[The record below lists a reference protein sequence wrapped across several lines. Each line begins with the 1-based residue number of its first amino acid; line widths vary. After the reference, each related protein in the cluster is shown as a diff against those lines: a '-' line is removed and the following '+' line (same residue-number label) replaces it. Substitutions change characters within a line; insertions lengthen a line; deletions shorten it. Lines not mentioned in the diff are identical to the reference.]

1 MRLMSITWTEQQVQA
16 VRRRSISVLALGQ
29 VLGGLGTGA
38 TLTLGSLLIVDVA
51 GTDALAGM
59 AATMNTIGAAVMAI
73 PLAILAQRRG
83 RRVSLATGALIA
95 IVGVLTILAG
105 TLLAWWPVV
114 LLGMGVLGTGS
125 ALNLQSRF
133 AATDLSSDRTRGRD
147 LSLVVWATTIGAVT
161 GPNLFEP
168 GEVISRALNLPQF
181 TGGFLIAMVA
191 QAVGLGIYWFG
202 LRPDPL
208 LVAQHRQGNP
218 RTGAVSRTSGFSIL
232 RTSLT
237 ARGAVITVAMSHAHM
252 VALMSMTPIHLQH
265 HGSTLTLIGVT
276 ISAHVAGMYALSPV
290 FGWLTDRVGARPVV
304 YAGQLLFIT
313 ASILVW
319 FGMESYALITAALI
333 CLGLGW
339 SASTVAG
346 AAMVSGAVDIAH
358 RPQLQGTSD
367 LLMNLSG
374 AAGGLVAGPILV
386 WLGFGGLGLVLLGL
400 VAVVLLVNIP
410 RHFSQT
416 LS

>member
-29 VLGGLGTGA
+29 VLGGLGAGA

-191 QAVGLGIYWFG
+191 QGVGLGIYWFG
-202 LRPDPL
+202 LRPDPM
-208 LVAQHRQGNP
+208 LVAQHREGNP
-218 RTGAVSRTSGFSIL
+218 GTGAVSRTSGFSIL
-232 RTSLT
+232 RTSLA

-319 FGMESYALITAALI
+319 FGMESYALITAALV

-410 RHFSQT
+410 LHFSQT

>member
-1 MRLMSITWTEQQVQA
+1 
-16 VRRRSISVLALGQ
+16 
-29 VLGGLGTGA
+29 
-38 TLTLGSLLIVDVA
+38 
-51 GTDALAGM
+51 
-59 AATMNTIGAAVMAI
+59 
-73 PLAILAQRRG
+73 
-83 RRVSLATGALIA
+83 
-95 IVGVLTILAG
+95 
-105 TLLAWWPVV
+105 
-114 LLGMGVLGTGS
+114 
-125 ALNLQSRF
+125 
-133 AATDLSSDRTRGRD
+133 
-147 LSLVVWATTIGAVT
+147 
-161 GPNLFEP
+161 
-168 GEVISRALNLPQF
+168 
-181 TGGFLIAMVA
+181 
-191 QAVGLGIYWFG
+191 
-202 LRPDPL
+202 
-208 LVAQHRQGNP
+208 
-218 RTGAVSRTSGFSIL
+218 
-232 RTSLT
+232 
-237 ARGAVITVAMSHAHM
+237 
-252 VALMSMTPIHLQH
+252 
-265 HGSTLTLIGVT
+265 
-276 ISAHVAGMYALSPV
+276 MYALSPV

-319 FGMESYALITAALI
+319 FGMESYALITAALV

-410 RHFSQT
+410 LHFSQT